1 MLSNREIV
9 KLSNTYMRMKQT
21 YCFFSTFAHRVLTA
35 ASARAKLLTAI
46 ALCLFSVGNAWGQ
59 ETITKNKSWT
69 FSTTGNS
76 EWDNKNGG
84 AYCGAYGNKSNGLEV
99 WNKNITD
106 LVDIDYSNATNVSI
120 EITVKGLTNNGA
132 NSYEVQLIDK
142 DGNQVGTAQTISD
155 RLGKGTNASA
165 AKESSCTLYP
175 VTSVTG
181 YKIVFQ
187 TKGAI
192 VSTSYVLTYAVAS
205 SYTVTPVA
213 NPTGGGSV
221 SVDGNKITAT
231 PNTGWQIS
239 TKNPYTVVTDG
250 TATVAQSGNTFTVTP
265 SSNCTVQINFEKEP
279 TYTLTYD
286 EGNTSTEIEVAEG
299 ANILEALKDIT
310 PTSCDATSTKFVGW
324 AANPITG
331 KQSTCPDLIAE
342 NATITSDRT
351 VYAVFA
357 KAEGGDLN
365 ITNTEIVLAEGVY
378 NSNDPATITW
388 TKEGVITL
396 LQEKSNST
404 TSVSSS
410 YVSAPRWYK
419 GHVITFTPLK
429 TITKV
434 EVTATENKYQ
444 ANNISTTATNA
455 SVSISSDNKI
465 ATITPING
473 SQVFTITT
481 TGQVRP
487 ITIKVYYSNYTD
499 YMTTCGECE
508 KLEAPTSVTVK
519 DKTATTATITWNA
532 VTNAQ
537 KYKVYCS
544 NLGKTYYTEETSFK
558 FENLSPST
566 EYLVYVMAMGD
577 GTSYCD
583 ENNPTTA
590 VEFSTEAL
598 KIVTAKANTEE
609 GGTVSVDGYVIT
621 ATPAT
626 GWRIAKT
633 DAYSVTPKDAADVVQ
648 DGNKFT
654 VAPSTDCAVQINFER
669 IPTYEVT
676 WLNNNATFAT
686 TTVEEGAALVLPEG
700 TPISCDETYSN
711 FVGWFTEAAGTP
723 DDLSK
728 ALPGTQVTTATPVT
742 NDISFYAVFS
752 DKSDEGG
759 LTKVTSLSNGD
770 VVYLATSPDGEGV
783 TGYNDNKDATV
794 STTPSEWMAFTVT
807 DYNAGTF
814 KLKNNNNQYVTVA
827 SKSFKLT
834 TDGTKLTFNDKGYF
848 TFVVNETTYSLFTQ
862 TDNTGTYYRCYDVR
876 SDLAQYTQFFMYTK
890 GAATGYI
897 SSCCTDPA
905 VVSIVPAENILE
917 LDKDGKATTTVVCS
931 QTGGDK
937 GEWSYRVSP
946 SETAVF
952 DGTTFTAKA
961 AGTYTLYATY
971 TESCAKTAS
980 VTVTVNATPTLYST
994 STDLSPEGI
1003 ITFGETDK
1011 PRCGGN
1017 SLTATKKSFLLKGYN
1032 LKAGEKFE
1040 IQATDGYK
1048 FAISS
1053 SSSATLDDYLSY
1065 AYDYVPENGKI
1076 SKSIYILAFP
1086 PAGSEEDYDG
1096 TITITYPGAEPISVQ
1111 LKTTD
1116 IICPKYKATFFD
1128 RGVNYAEVEGYA
1140 GDEINAPATNPEA
1153 CHKPVDYVFDGW
1165 ATENTIDGET
1175 SYTKVTFPY
1184 EMPKNNDTK
1193 FYAVYRYKGEGDT
1206 SFKPGESGDYQISA
1220 KTSSGTY
1227 YAKGTV
1233 SSSQLSS
1240 TASETEAS
1248 SYKITA
1254 IPPTKD
1260 GGEYRYT
1267 IQYGTDYIGWKSST
1281 DLQTT
1286 KSLPTDAAN
1295 YYWTISKGE
1304 HGSWRV
1310 TSCASTTR
1318 GLVYK
1323 SSTGLF
1329 KAYAVSN
1336 VNGTEYYDLEI
1347 GKATPTLY
1355 TTSPSCGPHISL
1367 TGDVRIT
1374 SAKGVRVDAYTPLE
1388 LSAINMD
1395 KNADNAAVTIKAT
1408 SDNKAF
1414 TIKEWGATG
1423 NGSTTL
1429 TLSPTG
1435 GLTDATL
1442 AKQLCVVYTPIEAG
1456 KTETATITVTAT
1468 RYSGQAEYAKA
1479 TIQVHGRSLPERFV
1493 IATKGA
1499 NDTWLALPNTLA
1511 ATSGVAQDA
1520 ENISDRV
1527 DHATEPTKLRVA
1539 PSNVIYKAT
1548 ARAEQYKNSSQT
1560 GLRFTVDGNQFLQGS
1575 ENDTPVWLSTNNSEY
1590 MQSWTLETNDFVEY
1604 TVRLD
1609 KAEDGRYLAHSN
1621 GRIGN
1626 YKATSKIRFLPFDDE
1641 CICFNAPEN
1650 LNVVATTSTSITLK
1664 WDAVAGAEGYEYSLN
1679 ADAEDGGTWT
1689 KMGNVSEYTIK
1700 GLEPN
1705 KGYTI
1710 AVSVSVPEEGG
1721 KENCSYY
1728 QEVEAHTLLCDDAP
1742 HNLWA
1747 SATADAVTIVWEAAS
1762 PTATVKIYS
1771 DEAGTTSFKEHESE
1785 ATENHQCRITGLEQN
1800 KKYWYQVFSAGNCGS
1815 AIASFTTESKD
1826 ISIVEWEKQAVI
1838 VDINTEV
1845 GDGVDLVVQKRSET
1859 SDGNVA
1865 EDIFFSKY
1873 FEAASNMKL
1882 LAIYNGTGKDMDISD
1897 LRIHILRKKSET
1909 GIYPEH
1915 FIPLKNHISDHII
1928 RQGQEIVIYS
1938 YQTDNKRDIAIYNCI
1953 QQHEGFKT
1961 WISIPYTYSET
1972 AEALIFGG
1980 MDAILLERQNNE
1992 TNTWEPI
1999 DLIGA
2004 VTDNTYSRTND
2015 ATCKK
2020 DIPWGDNPGGWYCV
2034 DGKDLDGKT
2043 LALSTNR
2050 CLLIRDKDAHVVSG
2064 KNAVEQNI
2072 IDFHTLCTEW
2082 KGRHVQLYEATGSS
2096 SNKDYTI
2103 DNNESCEGFSS
2114 VAGFDYNNYYI
2125 TYEDIQKTFNG
2136 KSNENGTYTIN
2147 VPELPQLA
2155 CTDIRLQ
2162 LTKNGEVTASVE
2174 QKVPIIVTEDAQT
2187 TDPLFSKNGLTPE
2200 ICQTC
2205 DVVVRDKSRLTHAT
2219 GVQNNITE
2227 FRDMFI
2233 YHDSELEIAAG
2244 TSLTLDKLRMFALN
2258 DSVSYAIINNTNDA
2272 DNPTITVNEVSH
2284 VKRIDGR
2291 YWYPFSLP
2299 YDCYI
2304 SQISALNGKSLGKYG
2319 TDWCIKYY
2327 NGEQRQKDGTSAAI
2341 GQVSQYWEKLGESEK
2356 LEAYKGYI
2364 IGLYCPTAEEAH
2376 QKSVHF
2382 APARQSVYTETGESK
2397 TTDVHNWPD
2406 NLEAEARHHGWNFT
2420 GSPYISLFGVNESG
2434 DGLFNDQLKMG
2445 YTDKLTGEQKDKDNV
2460 YLSIPDGKDTRTYT
2474 QVLASATTVKP
2485 FTAYFVQTIDPND
2498 GMGQTLH
2505 LTYQKARRTFPGE
2518 EPNPTLAPR
2527 RAAERDA
2534 VLFAEINLT
2543 DNAAG
2548 GQDTYL
2554 RDNTGVLVSDR
2565 FSADYEIGDDL
2576 TKMYAAA
2583 GKPQL
2588 YTMAGNE
2595 KMAYN
2600 ALPDGLAHNLPL
2612 GIYVPKA
2619 GEYTLSLNRHASRL
2633 ENAEAVYLLHSGIIV
2648 ADLLLSDYTIL
2659 ATAKGEQTG
2668 YMLDIRRATKV
2679 VTGTEQVATDEP
2691 YAIMCDGQL
2700 TIGNLPTASDVAIYD
2715 ALGRLVWSEQQATTP
2730 VVADLPQTGVYMVLI
2745 TSGEQQYV
2753 LKSLNR

>member
-35 ASARAKLLTAI
+35 ASVRTKLLTAI
-46 ALCLFSVGNAWGQ
+46 ALCLFSIGNVWAKDVTINYTVYSGKGGASGTGGSATATIDDITITSTKAYYDGRHVREYKSGNIIISAQ
-59 ETITKNKSWT
+59 GTITKIVVTGTTGDYAKAFGSGGCSAGTWNNVTW
-69 FSTTGNS
+69 TGNS
-76 EWDNKNGG
+76 NSVVFTTG
-84 AYCGAYGNKSNGLEV
+84 AQAR
-99 WNKNITD
+99 WT
-106 LVDIDYSNATNVSI
+106 
-120 EITVKGLTNNGA
+120 
-132 NSYEVQLIDK
+132 
-142 DGNQVGTAQTISD
+142 
-155 RLGKGTNASA
+155 
-165 AKESSCTLYP
+165 
-175 VTSVTG
+175 
-181 YKIVFQ
+181 KIV
-187 TKGAI
+187 
-192 VSTSYVLTYAVAS
+192 VTYEPAS
-205 SYTVTPVA
+205 SYKVTAVA
-213 NPTGGGSV
+213 YPTGGGSV
-221 SVDGNKITAT
+221 SVEGNKITAT

-239 TKNPYTVVTDG
+239 TTEPYTVSG
-250 TATVAQSGNTFTVTP
+250 TATVAQSGNEFTVTP
-265 SSNCTVQINFEKEP
+265 SSNCTVQINFEKEQ
-279 TYTLTYD
+279 TYTLTYY

-310 PTSCDATSTKFVGW
+310 PTSCDATSTTFIGW
-324 AANPITG
+324 TTKPING
-331 KQSTCPDLIAE
+331 KQSTRPELIADD
-342 NATITSDRT
+342 ATIIRDMP

-357 KAEGGDLN
+357 NGETTSGGSAEESLIQTLQYDTWTYGGSTTDKTTYRLFHTDSYVESAEFDLSTLSKVVVYGGTFGGTQYN
-365 ITNTEIVLAEGVY
+365 TLTIAGVVGGTTTTWQSVTVSGKKETGTNTY
-378 NSNDPATITW
+378 NKDANC
-388 TKEGVITL
+388 TL
-396 LQEKSNST
+396 LSGTGKLRVTSNSGEST
-404 TSVSSS
+404 GTGVRIS
-410 YVSAPRWYK
+410 
-419 GHVITFTPLK
+419 
-429 TITKV
+429 KV
-434 EVTATENKYQ
+434 EIYTLAS
-444 ANNISTTATNA
+444 STT
-455 SVSISSDNKI
+455 
-465 ATITPING
+465 
-473 SQVFTITT
+473 
-481 TGQVRP
+481 
-487 ITIKVYYSNYTD
+487 YTD

-583 ENNPTTA
+583 ENNPTTD

-626 GWRIAKT
+626 GWRIAQT

-827 SKSFKLT
+827 LKSFKLT
-834 TDGTKLTFNDKGYF
+834 NDGTVLTFNDKGYF
-848 TFVVNETTYSLFTQ
+848 TFVVNEITYSLFTQ
-862 TDNTGTYYRCYDVR
+862 KDNMGTYYRCYDVR
-876 SDLAQYTQFFMYTK
+876 SDPAQYTQFFMYTK
-890 GAATGYI
+890 GAATGYV

-905 VVSIVPAENILE
+905 VVSIVPEATILE
-917 LDKDGKATTTVVCS
+917 LNEKGEATTTVACS
-931 QTGGDK
+931 QKGGGK
-937 GEWSYRVSP
+937 GEWSYRVFP
-946 SETAVF
+946 SETADF
-952 DGTTFTAKA
+952 DGATFTANA

-971 TESCAKTAS
+971 TENCAKTAS
-980 VTVTVNATPTLYST
+980 VTVTVNATPTLSYT
-994 STDLSPEGI
+994 SIALSPDGI

-1053 SSSATLDDYLSY
+1053 RTLDDYLSY

-1140 GDEINAPATNPEA
+1140 GDMINAPATNPEA
-1153 CHKPVDYVFDGW
+1153 CHEPVDYVFDGW
-1165 ATENTIDGET
+1165 ATEQNIDGLT
-1175 SYTKVTFPY
+1175 SYTKATFPY
-1184 EMPKNNDTK
+1184 EMPKNDIK
-1193 FYAVYRYKGEGDT
+1193 FYAVYKYKGEGDT

-1220 KTSSGTY
+1220 KTISDTY

-1233 SSSQLSS
+1233 SDKQLSS

-1260 GGEYRYT
+1260 GGEYLYT

-1286 KSLPTDAAN
+1286 NSLPTDAKN
-1295 YYWTISKGE
+1295 YYWKISEGT

-1310 TSCASTTR
+1310 TSFASTTTTTR
-1318 GLVYK
+1318 GLVYR
-1323 SSTGLF
+1323 SSTGF

-1408 SDNKAF
+1408 SDNLAF
-1414 TIKEWGATG
+1414 TIKEWGTTG

-1511 ATSGVAQDA
+1511 ATSGVVQDA
-1520 ENISDRV
+1520 ENISDGV

-1679 ADAEDGGTWT
+1679 ADAEDGGTWIP
-1689 KMGNVSEYTIK
+1689 MGNVSEYTIK

-1705 KGYTI
+1705 KDYTI
-1710 AVSVSVPEEGG
+1710 AVSASVPEGG

-1728 QEVEAHTLLCDDAP
+1728 QKVEAHTLLCDDAP

-1771 DEAGTTSFKEHESE
+1771 DENGTTLFKKQESG

-1800 KKYWYQVFSAGNCGS
+1800 TKYWYQVFSAGTCGS

-1838 VDINTEV
+1838 VDINTEI
-1845 GDGVDLVVQKRSET
+1845 GEGVDLVVQKRSET

-1873 FEAASNMKL
+1873 FEAASNVKL
-1882 LAIYNGTGKDMDISD
+1882 LAIYNGTGKDMDVSNV
-1897 LRIHILRKKSET
+1897 RIHIIRVSRTKDPSDPTGKTET
-1909 GIYPEH
+1909 KFPCEH
-1915 FIPLKNHISDHII
+1915 FVQLSKYIPNNII
-1928 RQGQEIVIYS
+1928 HSAQEVVLYS
-1938 YQTDNKRDIAIYNCI
+1938 YQPYAENGRDNDILECI
-1953 QQHEGFKT
+1953 QQKEGYET
-1961 WISIPYTYSET
+1961 WIPIPYRYSET
-1972 AEALIFGG
+1972 A
-1980 MDAILLERQNNE
+1980 DAILFGGQDVVLLERKDE
-1992 TNTWEPI
+1992 SGEWTPI

-2004 VTDNTYSRTND
+2004 VNETFTDVD
-2015 ATCKK
+2015 ATSCTSVEYNSELR
-2020 DIPWGDNPGGWYCV
+2020 PWGWGDGKGWYCA
-2034 DGKDLDGKT
+2034 DGKDLDGQS
-2043 LALSTNR
+2043 LRLSTNR

-2064 KNAVEQNI
+2064 KNAVQQNI
-2072 IDFHTLCTEW
+2072 GDFRTLCTEW
-2082 KGRHVQLYEATGSS
+2082 KGRHVQFYEATGSG
-2096 SNKDYTI
+2096 SNRDYTK
-2103 DNNESCEGFSS
+2103 DNNESCEGFTS

-2174 QKVPIIVTEDAQT
+2174 QKVPIIVTEDANT
-2187 TDPLFSKNGLTPE
+2187 TGELFSANGLTPE
-2200 ICQTC
+2200 VCKTC

-2219 GVQNNITE
+2219 GQTE
-2227 FRDMFI
+2227 FRNMFI

-2299 YDCYI
+2299 YDCDI

-2420 GSPYISLFGVNESG
+2420 GSPYISLFGVNASG

-2445 YTDKLTGEQKDKDNV
+2445 YTDKLTGEQLDKEHV

-2474 QVLASATTVKP
+2474 QVLASATTVEP